1 MSKMNQKEEKDGNAT
16 LEAIYGKI
24 ENIKIKEEV
33 DTESTKKSQQVG
45 EETKEEEE
53 SEDDTESTEI
63 AYKNKLKK
71 HKNFEKRGQKFNK
84 SKNRASGNKRYE
96 TYSND
101 Y

>member
-1 MSKMNQKEEKDGNAT
+1 MSKMNHKEEDENAT

-24 ENIKIKEEV
+24 KNIKIKEEKEEV
-33 DTESTKKSQQVG
+33 NTESTEKSEQVG

-53 SEDDTESTEI
+53 EDENEI